1 MHPRP
6 FWSFHSS
13 FSVIGKKKRFWCM
26 ESACTFHM
34 WCLLMEKKIRCF
46 WMRCCILKIRCIE
59 GACIFNVWKAP
70 THLMWWLLMKK
81 KKTVFLN
88 ALLQLKYLFLWK
100 IINTDSHHKPTSNS
114 ITICEWW
121 YENSLR
127 TIKLI
132 LKNKI

>member
-1 MHPRP
+1 MHLRP

-13 FSVIGKKKRFWCM
+13 FSVIGKKKKVLVYGKRLHISYVVSFNG
-26 ESACTFHM
+26 
-34 WCLLMEKKIRCF
+34 KKIRCF
-46 WMRCCILKIRCIE
+46 WICCCILKIRCME

-70 THLMWWLLMKK
+70 AHLMWWLLMKK
-81 KKTVFLN
+81 KTVFLN
-88 ALLQLKYLFLWK
+88 ALLHLKYLFLWK
-100 IINTDSHHKPTSNS
+100 IINTDSQHKPTSNS